1 MSNSPKK
8 TTWSLQDNK
17 RTEAQ
22 RAAFKPTGKKPKNK
36 TVQYVAVSLLVLFG
50 LSFLL
55 IKIYEE
61 PLETCITETFC
72 INSKDDIVLYALYVF
87 FTICILIAAIAGAYA
102 IGKRL
107 GNTIK
112 V

>member
-22 RAAFKPTGKKPKNK
+22 REAFKPTGKKPKNK
-36 TVQYVAVSLLVLFG
+36 TPQYIAVSFLVLFG

-55 IKIYEE
+55 IKIYEDV
-61 PLETCITETFC
+61 LETCITESFC
-72 INSKDDIVLYALYVF
+72 INSKDDVLLYTLYVF
-87 FTICILIAAIAGAYA
+87 VTICIVISAIAGAYA
-102 IGKRL
+102 VGKAL
-107 GNTIK
+107 GNK
-112 V
+112 VKV

>member
-8 TTWSLQDNK
+8 TIWSLQDNK
-17 RTEAQ
+17 RTESE
-22 RAAFKPTGKKPKNK
+22 RNAFKPTGKKPKNK
-36 TVQYVAVSLLVLFG
+36 TVQYVAVALLVLFG

-61 PLETCITETFC
+61 TLETCLWESFC
-72 INSKDDIVLYALYVF
+72 INSKDNVLLYTVYVF
-87 FTICILIAAIAGAYA
+87 LTMCIIIGSIIGAYA
-102 IGKRL
+102 LGKRL
-107 GNTIK
+107 GHKIK